1 MNDKVKVINSF
12 YNSKGCIAPNIL
24 EEIDNDLNI
33 LNFILTKTHW
43 NIYGDMLL
51 IASDIGNFT
60 TIDITEE
67 EKKVLEKWIKT
78 NKKKMKF

>member
-1 MNDKVKVINSF
+1 MNDKVNAVKEYCNKIG
-12 YNSKGCIAPNIL
+12 YKAPNIL
-24 EEIDNDLNI
+24 KEIDNDLNI

-67 EKKVLEKWIKT
+67 EKKVLEKWIKE